1 MHYKAKQRMAE
12 VKKMRQY
19 YKKEGNSEERRKA
32 LAEKIRTTACHNCGE
47 IGHWSEE
54 CPKAGRAHPACVAT
68 KAMRKNG
75 NGKKVASSLEGIPEQ
90 PVGQTDHEWD
100 LLVSLCSSNLD
111 ENVAAATARAY
122 MAGPCG
128 LSHWDEEAHEVMW
141 CVQELQSAVI
151 LDLGCLKSVAGTKW
165 INQLL
170 PRWSKENRWFKVFP
184 EKETFRFGS
193 GNTLPSRFA
202 VQFLASFCGKPV
214 ILAFSVVEGD
224 CPPLLSR
231 PACSQ
236 LGVIFDCGLH
246 TMSSRKLGVKNFG
259 MQQTTSGHYI
269 MNIEEF
275 DNMHAVEIPS
285 DFKLSE
291 GMDATVWKHE
301 MLQEDFGSRSPSRDD
316 REAHVSGW
324 IAADAPLPSMR
335 RSRSPRTGLPLHP
348 ERRGS
353 APASSGRSGDGC
365 SERSESA
372 AQGSTPRP
380 SRRGNG
386 PTAGV
391 RHTQT
396 ASLSGHATHGEP
408 MGSSGNPYVD
418 GRGWSGASGSAALQP
433 CGG

>member
-1 MHYKAKQRMAE
+1 M
-12 VKKMRQY
+12 
-19 YKKEGNSEERRKA
+19 S
-32 LAEKIRTTACHNCGE
+32 
-47 IGHWSEE
+47 
-54 CPKAGRAHPACVAT
+54 KAGRAHPACVAT

-75 NGKKVASSLEGIPEQ
+75 NGKKVASSLGGIPAEQ

-259 MQQTTSGHYI
+259 LQQTTSGHYI

-324 IAADAPLPSMR
+324 IAADAPLPRMR

-372 AQGSTPRP
+372 AQGSTPSQAVETRQWSHRWSSP
-380 SRRGNG
+380 HPN
-386 PTAGV
+386 
-391 RHTQT
+391 
-396 ASLSGHATHGEP
+396 GEP
-408 MGSSGNPYVD
+408 IRACDTWRAHGKQWEPLC
-418 GRGWSGASGSAALQP
+418 GRARLERREWIRSTTTLWRATLWRA
-433 CGG
+433 C